1 MGHRK
6 CDRTDDG
13 DQYLSG
19 GSGKMRQTYGRT
31 MYGAAIFL
39 RAAKPDGKRN
49 EEDNDPVSGGQ
60 SDRAKRKESE
70 CRLNERRAD
79 MRRCWSILSTLLLIL
94 LILLLIAFGGVRL
107 AGLTPFVVTSGSME
121 PEYPVGSLVYV
132 KDKSAKEIKEGDVIT
147 FYLEDGQTVAT
158 HQVYEV
164 DAGREEFRTQGIN
177 NRDSEGN
184 ILHDAAPV
192 KYDSLIG
199 CPVMVIPHLG
209 YVNQF
214 CTTAPGVYILVG
226 IAVAVLLISVII
238 DNTAGEEAQ
247 PEKRR
252 RRRKRR
258 RK

>member
-1 MGHRK
+1 MRK
-6 CDRTDDG
+6 
-13 DQYLSG
+13 
-19 GSGKMRQTYGRT
+19 
-31 MYGAAIFL
+31 
-39 RAAKPDGKRN
+39 
-49 EEDNDPVSGGQ
+49 
-60 SDRAKRKESE
+60 
-70 CRLNERRAD
+70 
-79 MRRCWSILSTLLLIL
+79 CWSILSTLLLIL

-132 KDKSAKEIKEGDVIT
+132 KDRPAREIKEGDVIT

-164 DAGREEFRTQGIN
+164 DAEREEFRTQGIN
-177 NRDSEGN
+177 NKDSEGN

-192 KYDSLIG
+192 KYSSLIG
-199 CPVMVIPHLG
+199 CPVMTIPYLG

-252 RRRKRR
+252 RKRRKRR